1 MHQAVKL
8 FRDVHLRLRTSNVR
22 VGADEV
28 HAEISGVLVA
38 DSCSLDGTSMSRMLV
53 SLLCAISGG
62 WLKIFATSVRD
73 CKAPTGLDDFAYT
86 VGGRLVHKTDDWSP
100 FGSCF
105 VVGLKSFLTWIVL
118 TFCRAALT
126 MWFDCRLKQQLAK
139 YTSCFALAGFPPPV
153 YCRSERGRRSHRPS
167 SHSYA
172 VTVVTDSNLC
182 NVAAIWRG
190 CRT

>member
-62 WLKIFATSVRD
+62 
-73 CKAPTGLDDFAYT
+73 
-86 VGGRLVHKTDDWSP
+86 
-100 FGSCF
+100 
-105 VVGLKSFLTWIVL
+105 
-118 TFCRAALT
+118 
-126 MWFDCRLKQQLAK
+126 
-139 YTSCFALAGFPPPV
+139 
-153 YCRSERGRRSHRPS
+153 
-167 SHSYA
+167 
-172 VTVVTDSNLC
+172 
-182 NVAAIWRG
+182 
-190 CRT
+190 